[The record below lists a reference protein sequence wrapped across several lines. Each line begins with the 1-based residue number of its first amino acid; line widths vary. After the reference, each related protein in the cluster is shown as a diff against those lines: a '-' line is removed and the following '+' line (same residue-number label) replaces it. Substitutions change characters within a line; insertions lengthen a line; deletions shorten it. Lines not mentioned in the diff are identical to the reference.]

1 MVCINENKEKN
12 VVYIYIERET
22 TILFGLK
29 KKGKPNICH
38 NMGEF
43 QEHYA
48 KRNKPDTE
56 RQILHDLLMCGI

>member
-1 MVCINENKEKN
+1 MKIKKKMW
-12 VVYIYIERET
+12 YIYIERET

-38 NMGEF
+38 NVGEF

-56 RQILHDLLMCGI
+56 R